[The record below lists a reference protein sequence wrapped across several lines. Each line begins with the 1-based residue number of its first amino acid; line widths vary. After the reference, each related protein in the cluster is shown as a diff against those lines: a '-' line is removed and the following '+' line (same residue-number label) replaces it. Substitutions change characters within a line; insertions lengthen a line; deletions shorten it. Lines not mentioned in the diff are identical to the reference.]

1 MVAVNDRDLS
11 MRLLLL
17 LLGTVLVLFT
27 AGPSLADT
35 FKTPEALIRALYR
48 YDPDDTDAEAP
59 SPYTP
64 FFSDAL
70 NARFQADRDRTPDG
84 EVGAIDFDPV
94 ISGNDGRARHVT
106 LSPPIVIDD
115 RAELEVSFENG
126 ERVTLYYTLVRE
138 HGGWKVDDIANQ
150 QGDVP
155 WSLTGLLDDAN
166 R

>member
-1 MVAVNDRDLS
+1 
-11 MRLLLL
+11 MRLPLLLL
-17 LLGTVLVLFT
+17 STLLMLFAT
-27 AGPSLADT
+27 APSFAAT
-35 FKTPEALIRALYR
+35 YRTPEALIKALYR
-48 YDPDDTDAEAP
+48 YDPDETDAEAP

-70 NARFQADRDRTPDG
+70 NARFQADRDSTPEG

-94 ISGNDGRARHVT
+94 ISGNDGHARKVT
-106 LSPPIVIDD
+106 TSAPIIIDD

-126 ERVTLYYTLVRE
+126 GPVTLYYTLVQE

-150 QGDVP
+150 QGDIP
-155 WSLTGLLDDAN
+155 WSLSSLFDDAS